1 MAMTHDTFFATAPK
15 GMVDLLARELIQ
27 IGAQQ
32 VKESR
37 GGVHFSGDLETAY
50 RACLWSR
57 LANRILLPLADFA
70 APSTDALYQ
79 SVKAI
84 NWSEHLSAEQ
94 TIAVET
100 NLTNSGITHS
110 HFASLRVKDAMVDYF
125 QENQGQRPNVDLEAP
140 DIRINCYISAN
151 QASLYLDL
159 SGTSLHQRNYRLEAG
174 PAPLKENLAAAILLR
189 SRWPET
195 AATQGAFIDL
205 MCGSGTLVIE
215 AALMAA
221 DIAPGLTRQHWGFTN
236 WRQHRPN
243 IWQRLSDE
251 AQYRR
256 DKGLQRL
263 PVMLGFD
270 NNRRVLEQSRSN
282 AERVGLSHK
291 IQFAYQDIFSFRQDL
306 PSHGLMVSNPP
317 YGKRLAESGE
327 LPALYKALGDLTKTQ
342 LVGWKAAV
350 FTEDPALGKHMGIR
364 AEKLHTFYNGAL
376 ACKLIQFVVEK
387 SRFYRDDRLPRLLEP
402 DQISPQA
409 VMFRNRLTK
418 NLKQTARWARKS
430 GVTCYRIFDA
440 DLPDY
445 AAAIDVYQGAEDQT
459 EKWICIQEY
468 EAPASID
475 SGKAKLRTQELVT
488 VCKAVF
494 NLEQDHL
501 FYKTR
506 LRQRGDS
513 QYERR
518 NTSHDFHQIRE
529 ATAKLWVNFEDYL
542 DTGIFLDHRPLRET
556 LKKQAAGKTFLN
568 LFSYTGV
575 ATIQAALG
583 GAIKTTSVDMSR
595 TYLDWAK
602 RNLLLNDLST
612 DQHELVQA
620 NCLKWLTQ
628 QKAASYDLI
637 LLDPPS
643 FSNSKRMDQ
652 AFNVADDHADLIRNS
667 IRLLRP
673 GGTLYFSTNL
683 RKFKLDAHIHSQFN
697 AVNISTETLPEDFKR
712 RKNIHQ
718 CWKFS
723 R

>member
-1 MAMTHDTFFATAPK
+1 MTHDTFFATAPK
-15 GMVDLLARELIQ
+15 GMVDLLARELSQ
-27 IGAQQ
+27 MGASP

-79 SVKAI
+79 GVKAI
-84 NWSEHLSAEQ
+84 NWSAHLSAEQ
-94 TIAVET
+94 TIAVDT
-100 NLTNSGITHS
+100 NLSNSGITHS
-110 HFASLRVKDAMVDYF
+110 HFASLRVKDAIVDYF
-125 QENQGQRPNVDLEAP
+125 QESQGLRPNVDLDAP
-140 DIRINCYISAN
+140 DIRINCYISAD

-159 SGTSLHQRNYRLEAG
+159 SGTSLHQRNYRLDAG
-174 PAPLKENLAAAILLR
+174 RAPLKENLAAAILLR
-189 SRWPET
+189 SRWHET
-195 AATQGAFIDL
+195 ADAQGAFIDL

-221 DIAPGLTRQHWGFTN
+221 DIAPGLTRQHWGFDN
-236 WRQHRPN
+236 WQQHRQS
-243 IWQRLSDE
+243 IWQRLTAE

-256 DKGLQRL
+256 DKGLKGL
-263 PVMLGFD
+263 PVILGFD
-270 NNRRVLEQSRSN
+270 NNRRVLEQARSN
-282 AERVGLSHK
+282 ADRVGLSHK
-291 IQFAYQDIFSFRQDL
+291 IQFVYQDIFAFCHDL

-317 YGKRLAESGE
+317 YGKRLSESGE
-327 LPALYKALGDLTKTQ
+327 LPALYKALGTLTKTQ
-342 LVGWKAAV
+342 LVGWKAAI
-350 FTEDPALGKHMGIR
+350 FTENPALGKHMGLR
-364 AEKLHTFYNGAL
+364 AEKLHTLYNGAL
-376 ACKLIQFVVEK
+376 ACKLIQFDVDK
-387 SRFYRDDRLPRLLEP
+387 SRFYRDDRLPRILEP
-402 DQISPQA
+402 DEISPQA

-418 NLKQTARWARKS
+418 NLKQISRWARKS
-430 GVTCYRIFDA
+430 GITCYRTFDA

-445 AAAIDVYQGAEDQT
+445 AAAIDVYQGADDQT
-459 EKWICIQEY
+459 EKWVCIQEY

-475 SGKAKLRTQELVT
+475 PGKAKFRTQELVT
-488 VCKAVF
+488 VCKAIF
-494 NLEQDHL
+494 NVNDEQL

-506 LRQRGDS
+506 TRQRGDS
-513 QYERR
+513 QYERK
-518 NTSHDFHQIRE
+518 NTSHEFHQVRE

-542 DTGIFLDHRPLRET
+542 DTGIFLDHRPLRQI

-575 ATIQAALG
+575 ASVQAALG
-583 GAIKTTSVDMSR
+583 GATKTTSVDMSR

-602 RNLLLNDLST
+602 RNLRLNNLST

-628 QKAASYDLI
+628 QKPASYDLI
-637 LLDPPS
+637 LVDPPS

-652 AFNVADDHADLIRNS
+652 AFNVAEDHADLLRNS

-683 RKFKLDAHIHSQFN
+683 RKFKLDHRIQDEFN
-697 AVNISTETLPEDFKR
+697 VIDISAETIPVDFSR
-712 RKNIHQ
+712 RRNIHQ
-718 CWKFS
+718 CWQLS